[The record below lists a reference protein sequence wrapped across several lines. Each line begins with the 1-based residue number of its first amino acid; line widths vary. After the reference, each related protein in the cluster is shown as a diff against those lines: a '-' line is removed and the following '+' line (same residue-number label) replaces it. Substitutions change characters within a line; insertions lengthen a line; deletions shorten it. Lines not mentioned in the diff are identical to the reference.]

1 MARSLPTLGAPPA
14 PAGPPAAP
22 VVTSRAHDDV
32 AGRDALARTDIPV
45 TGMTCAAC
53 ARRVSNALVQPGG
66 VQEAVVNAAT
76 GRATVWYDARAV
88 AEDELLARVEQAG
101 YGVVRAPSAD
111 ARARDEAE
119 RAARLGEL
127 ATMRRDALVALALA
141 LPVMVMG
148 MAHGRVALFDTT
160 VARWAQGV
168 LTTLV
173 LAWPG
178 RHVFRGALAAVRH
191 RAPDMTV
198 LVALGAGAAW
208 IASVLALVAPAL
220 VLPPGTHVMPGMTPM
235 APLYFEAAA
244 VIVAFVL
251 LGRWAEGR
259 ARFAAS
265 DAIGRVLALQPATAR
280 VQRGDAWVET
290 PLGDVRAGDR
300 LLVRPGERIPVDATI
315 ASGASTVDEA
325 LLTGESRPV
334 RKTTGDAVHAGAV
347 NGLGVLELVAT
358 AVGDASTA
366 ARLARLVRD
375 AQGSRAPIARLAD
388 RASGVF
394 VPAVLAIAALV
405 ALAWWIA
412 SPPEAK
418 LANALQ
424 FGLAV
429 LVVACPCALG
439 LATPT
444 ALLVGTGRAASRGI
458 VFRSGAALEAAA
470 KADTVVFDK
479 TGTLTV
485 GEPVL
490 VAVHPLGAWTEASLL
505 PLASGAESVSE
516 HPLGAAIVKAAG
528 ARGLVTPPPAEVR
541 VVPGHG
547 IRAVVDARAVLVG
560 SARWLAGEGVDV
572 AAGDALAREL
582 ALRAI
587 TPVHVAVDGAL
598 AGVLGIAD
606 APRDDAV
613 QAIAALRRRGVRV
626 ALLSGDDPATAR
638 AVGAQLGL
646 DDVEGG
652 VRPDDKL
659 ARIAAREAAGER
671 VAMAGDGIND
681 AAALARATVGL
692 AMGSGSDLAI
702 ESAGVVLLRP
712 TVAAVGE
719 ALALARATRRV
730 IRQNLAWAFG
740 YNLLALPVA
749 AGAFFP
755 ALGWR
760 LSPMLASA
768 LMAVSSVVVVLN
780 ALRLRAGEH
789 R

>member
-1 MARSLPTLGAPPA
+1 MARALPTMQPPA
-14 PAGPPAAP
+14 PAGPPNAP
-22 VVTSRAHDDV
+22 VASAQAATPLA
-32 AGRDALARTDIPV
+32 ARDALARTDIPV

-53 ARRVSNALVQPGG
+53 ARRVSNALVGPGG

-76 GRATVWYDARAV
+76 GRASVWYDAATV
-88 AEDELLARVEQAG
+88 AEDELLARIEGAG
-101 YGVVRAPSAD
+101 YGVVRAPTAD

-119 RAARLGEL
+119 RTARLAEL
-127 ATMRRDALVALALA
+127 ATLRHDALLALALA
-141 LPVMVMG
+141 LPVAIMG
-148 MAHGRVALFDTT
+148 MAHGRVALFDTPA
-160 VARWAQGV
+160 ARWGQGL

-178 RHVFRGALAAVRH
+178 RRIVTGALAALRH
-191 RAPDMTV
+191 RAPDMMV
-198 LVALGAGAAW
+198 LVALGAGAAFV
-208 IASVLALVAPAL
+208 ASWLALLAPAL
-220 VLPPGTHVMPGMTPM
+220 VLPPGTHVMPGMAPM

-259 ARFAAS
+259 ARFSAA
-265 DAIGRVLALQPATAR
+265 DAITRVLALQPSTAR
-280 VQRGDAWVET
+280 VRRDDAWADV
-290 PLGDVRAGDR
+290 PLAEVRVGDV

-315 ASGASTVDEA
+315 ASGSTTVDEA

-334 RKTTGDAVHAGAV
+334 ARSTGDTVHAGAV
-347 NGLGVLELVAT
+347 NGLGVLELRAT
-358 AVGDASTA
+358 AVGDDSTA
-366 ARLARLVRD
+366 ARIARLVQD
-375 AQGSRAPIARLAD
+375 AQGGRAPIARLAD
-388 RASGVF
+388 RVSAVF
-394 VPAVLAIAALV
+394 VPVVLVLAALTAA
-405 ALAWWIA
+405 AWWTL
-412 SPPEAK
+412 SPVDAR

-424 FGLAV
+424 YGLAV

-458 VFRSGAALEAAA
+458 VYRSGAALEAAA
-470 KADTVVFDK
+470 SADTVVFDK

-485 GEPVL
+485 GAPTL
-490 VAVHPLGAWTEASLL
+490 VAIEAFAPFTEATLL
-505 PLASGAESVSE
+505 PLVSSAESVSE
-516 HPLGAAIVKAAG
+516 HPLGAAIVKATG
-528 ARGLVTPPPAEVR
+528 ARGLVTPPPHQVQ

-547 IRAVVDARAVLVG
+547 IRATVAGRTVLVG
-560 SARWLAGEGVDV
+560 SQRWLAAEGVDV
-572 AAGDALAREL
+572 AAGEPHAR
-582 ALRAI
+582 AFATQAA
-587 TPVHVAVDGAL
+587 TPVLVAVDGAL
-598 AGVLGIAD
+598 AGVLAIAD

-613 QAIAALRRRGVRV
+613 DAVASLTARGVRV
-626 ALLSGDDPATAR
+626 ALLSGDDPVTAR
-638 AVGAQLGL
+638 AVGAALGIA
-646 DDVEGG
+646 DVEGG
-652 VRPDDKL
+652 VRPEEKV
-659 ARIAAREAAGER
+659 ARIAAREAAGQR

-719 ALALARATRRV
+719 ALSLARATRRT

-740 YNLLALPVA
+740 YNVLALPVA
-749 AGAFFP
+749 AGVLYP

-768 LMAVSSVVVVLN
+768 LMALSSIVVVLN
-780 ALRLRAGEH
+780 ALRLRRA
-789 R
+789 